1 MWFFCW
7 FELKWIFF
15 VFGVWLVYSGICVG
29 FPGIYG
35 RWWVFDFVGKRCQLR
50 RLWKVKF
57 FFFFWLIG
65 VSVTSRY
72 STACLLLAFNSD
84 FFLSFGG
91 EGFAISIN
99 SFLLGF
105 DCFEWFSDSNWDF
118 FFLTFHG
125 SIPQLLLMSLRKSSY
140 LWLCEIS
147 LRSLFFGDHHPFGFK
162 TSYFSDCG

>member
-1 MWFFCW
+1 M
-7 FELKWIFF
+7 
-15 VFGVWLVYSGICVG
+15 
-29 FPGIYG
+29 
-35 RWWVFDFVGKRCQLR
+35 
-50 RLWKVKF
+50 
-57 FFFFWLIG
+57 IG

-118 FFLTFHG
+118 FFFDF
-125 SIPQLLLMSLRKSSY
+125 SWFNPSVVVDEFE
-140 LWLCEIS
+140 EI
-147 LRSLFFGDHHPFGFK
+147 
-162 TSYFSDCG
+162 